1 VLELMADGYEQ
12 KEIARTLSVLD
23 GSFVSP
29 ESVKSIEQRVV
40 SKLRA
45 RSRPNA
51 VAIGLR
57 SGLIR

>member
-1 VLELMADGYEQ
+1 MADGCEQ
-12 KEIARTLSVLD
+12 VEIARTLSVND

-29 ESVKSIEQRVV
+29 ESVRSIEQRVV
-40 SKLRA
+40 SKLGA